1 MADQRLS
8 AIDCRLDSVLSPG
21 NKRVIK
27 IRETETA
34 NKAGEERKIEWIDIG
49 IEGLL
54 DFIPGLP
61 KGDAILVRGEPGTG
75 KSILCLQ
82 FLHRGVENGDKC
94 VYITTEETP
103 ETLMRTG
110 GELWSDFPSMVKRK
124 DVVVINLSISA
135 TYANEYSLVSKE
147 EAVDIVMKGLSAQP
161 NASRVAIDSLS
172 SLQRRLAD
180 PDDFREVF
188 MKVLL
193 EVKKRGATTIMTAEG
208 IPLSPDITE
217 YLVDH
222 LIYLDYHKHDVI
234 WTRVFILRKSRSVP
248 LKPQILKL
256 NIERNGLSVE
266 EIPISLKPVWF
277 ASKL

>member
-1 MADQRLS
+1 MLWRK
-8 AIDCRLDSVLSPG
+8 
-21 NKRVIK
+21 KRVPK
-27 IRETETA
+27 IEKSK
-34 NKAGEERKIEWIDIG
+34 NERNIEWIDIG
-49 IEGLL
+49 VEGLSE
-54 DFIPGLP
+54 FIPGLP

-82 FLHRGVENGDKC
+82 FLHKGTENGERG

-103 ETLMRTG
+103 ETVMRTG
-110 GELWSDFPSMVKRK
+110 GELWSDFPDLIKNK
-124 DVVVINLSISA
+124 EIVIVNLSISA
-135 TYANEYSLVSKE
+135 TYASEYSLVSKE
-147 EAVDIVMKGLSAQP
+147 EAMDIVIKGLDDQP
-161 NASRVAIDSLS
+161 TATRIVIDSLS
-172 SLQRRLAD
+172 SLERRLKD
-180 PDDFREVF
+180 PTEFREVF
-188 MKVLL
+188 MKLLL
-193 EVKKRGATTIMTAEG
+193 EVKKRGATTIVTAEG

-256 NIERNGLSVE
+256 NIESGGLSVE